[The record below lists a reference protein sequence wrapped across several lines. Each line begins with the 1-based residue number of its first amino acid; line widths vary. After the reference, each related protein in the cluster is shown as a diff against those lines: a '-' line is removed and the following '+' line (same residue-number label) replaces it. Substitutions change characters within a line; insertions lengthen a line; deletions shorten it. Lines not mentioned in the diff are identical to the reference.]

1 MPLAVHYRYVMQH
14 IFAFSPKILAEFRQI
29 KDFPKQKSCYSVR
42 TNGLTNWLEW
52 FCLLKRKFRYAY

>member
-29 KDFPKQKSCYSVR
+29 KDFSEQKVVIR
-42 TNGLTNWLEW
+42 LEQTV
-52 FCLLKRKFRYAY
+52 